1 MAETT
6 ESTEAGLSLGDGLL
20 GRATRRATTLCPRAE
35 RKQTAGAV
43 RDDLVGTDLE
53 SVGAV
58 AVLEGEK
65 LVGLIPILR
74 LLAAPRDTRL
84 ELIMDPDPP
93 AVRPGEDQEKVA
105 WKMIRHGEASLP
117 IVDDDGRFVGIIPAH
132 DMLEALLTE
141 HDEDMARIGG
151 YLSSTSRARQA
162 VEEPVARR
170 LWHRFPWLLLGLL
183 GAMLSAAIVGSFEDQ
198 ISEKV
203 VLAFFVPAVVY
214 MADAVGTQTEA
225 LVIRGLSVG
234 VAIGDVLKR
243 ELITGGVIGV
253 AIGAAFLPFALI
265 AFGEADVAVAV
276 ALALTAS
283 CSIATLVAMALPWAF
298 QRLGKDPAFGS
309 GPLATVIQDLLS
321 IVVYFAVAIP
331 IAT

>member
-1 MAETT
+1 V
-6 ESTEAGLSLGDGLL
+6 
-20 GRATRRATTLCPRAE
+20 RARLM
-35 RKQTAGAV
+35 
-43 RDDLVGTDLE
+43 GTDLE

-58 AVLEGEK
+58 AVLEGER

-74 LLAAPRDTRL
+74 LLAAPPDTRV

-93 AVRPGEDQEKVA
+93 AVGPGEDQEKVA

-117 IVDDDGRFVGIIPAH
+117 IVDDAGHFVGLIPAH

-162 VEEPVARR
+162 VEEPVTRR
-170 LWHRFPWLLLGLL
+170 LWHRFPWLLIGLL
-183 GAMLSAAIVGSFEDQ
+183 GAMLSAAIVGSFENQ
-198 ISEKV
+198 LAENV

-234 VAIGDVLKR
+234 VAIGDVLRR
-243 ELITGGVIGV
+243 ELITGLVIGI
-253 AIGAAFLPFALI
+253 AIGAAFLPFAI
-265 AFGEADVAVAV
+265 VAFGEGDIAVAVAV
-276 ALALTAS
+276 ALFAS
-283 CSIATLVAMALPWAF
+283 CSIATLVAMALPWVF
-298 QRLGKDPAFGS
+298 QRAGKDPAFGS

-321 IVVYFAVAIP
+321 IIVYFAVAVP